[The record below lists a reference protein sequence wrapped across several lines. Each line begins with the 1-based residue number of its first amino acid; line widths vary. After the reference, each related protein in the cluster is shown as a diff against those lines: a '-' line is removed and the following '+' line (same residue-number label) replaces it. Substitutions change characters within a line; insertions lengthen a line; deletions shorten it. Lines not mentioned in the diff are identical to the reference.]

1 MLKISKSR
9 GFVPPAPLPTFMST
23 TSEQFTTAKI

>member
-1 MLKISKSR
+1 MFS
-9 GFVPPAPLPTFMST
+9 A